1 MDPDVKRWYC
11 EVCPLNFATV
21 DELRQHEKSHDADK
35 PYICILCEKDFV
47 LKSSLSRHILS
58 SHGVDPTPLVES
70 DKCLKKS
77 VQEANMQPP
86 LIKEEQNVT
95 KDNSSSPYSADV
107 SYSITLR
114 QFRLHNFFLEDALM

>member
-1 MDPDVKRWYC
+1 M
-11 EVCPLNFATV
+11 NFGSS
-21 DELRQHEKSHDADK
+21 DELKEHEKTHDADK

-77 VQEANMQPP
+77 VQGTNPQVPT
-86 LIKEEQNVT
+86 IKEERNIT
-95 KDNSSSPYSADV
+95 KENSSSPFSPEV
-107 SYSITLR
+107 SIYAR
-114 QFRLHNFFLEDALM
+114 YKNG